1 MIYKSHLCIQLK
13 EPKTRTPLALRWL
26 RLHLPMQRVW
36 VPPLTGKLRFRM
48 LPGQN
53 RKQKQNCNK
62 FKKDFKNGPHQK
74 KKKELK
80 EAESPRD
87 IHTSLFLEA
96 LFTTAK
102 RLKQLLCP
110 STDD

>member
-1 MIYKSHLCIQLK
+1 MIYKSHLCTQLK
-13 EPKTRTPLALRWL
+13 KLKTGTSLAVQWL
-26 RLHLPMQRVW
+26 TFHLPMHRVW
-36 VPPLTGKLRFRM
+36 VPPLIGKLRFRM
-48 LPGQN
+48 PPGQN
-53 RKQKQNCNK
+53 RNKIVNK
-62 FKKDFKNGPHQK
+62 FNKDFKNGPHQ

-102 RLKQLLCP
+102 RLKPLLCP